1 MKRAAQL
8 QPLSR
13 QHHLGLNISR
23 HAKECSDNPEDISKH
38 WHKLT
43 SYIDDLQSQGS
54 HHGIVKTLMIFGIC
68 LVTFQEC
75 TQNIPFPQVL

>member
-23 HAKECSDNPEDISKH
+23 HAKECSDNPEDISKSVFL
-38 WHKLT
+38 KSCSL
-43 SYIDDLQSQGS
+43 
-54 HHGIVKTLMIFGIC
+54 
-68 LVTFQEC
+68 
-75 TQNIPFPQVL
+75 